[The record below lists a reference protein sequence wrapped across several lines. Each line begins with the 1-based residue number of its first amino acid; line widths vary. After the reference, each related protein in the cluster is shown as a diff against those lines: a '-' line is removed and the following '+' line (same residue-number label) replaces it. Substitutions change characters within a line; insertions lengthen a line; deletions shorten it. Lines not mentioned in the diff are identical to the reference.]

1 MKESTGMPLT
11 ANVNNTTKPV
21 PHSDTGKR
29 VRTLTTKAAARPNYL
44 QDESDNDNSDPL
56 PPTKENE
63 KHANGNP
70 KPKNKPKKK
79 EKTHPSKQFHE
90 GSTCASFH
98 IMINIFVLIQTSSFG
113 S

>member
-1 MKESTGMPLT
+1 MPLT

-21 PHSDTGKR
+21 LHSDTGKR
-29 VRTLTTKAAARPNYL
+29 VRTLTTKAATHPNYL
-44 QDESDNDNSDPL
+44 QDESNDDNSDPL
-56 PPTKENE
+56 PPTKENK
-63 KHANGNP
+63 KHAKGGNGNP

-79 EKTHPSKQFHE
+79 EKTHPFKQFYE
-90 GSTCASFH
+90 GSMCASFH

>member
-1 MKESTGMPLT
+1 MKESAGMPLT

-29 VRTLTTKAAARPNYL
+29 VRTLTTKAATCPNYL

-56 PPTKENE
+56 PPTKENK

-70 KPKNKPKKK
+70 KPMN
-79 EKTHPSKQFHE
+79 TFR
-90 GSTCASFH
+90 STRRASMRDMQYLCRVVLGRQ
-98 IMINIFVLIQTSSFG
+98 MIH
-113 S
+113 